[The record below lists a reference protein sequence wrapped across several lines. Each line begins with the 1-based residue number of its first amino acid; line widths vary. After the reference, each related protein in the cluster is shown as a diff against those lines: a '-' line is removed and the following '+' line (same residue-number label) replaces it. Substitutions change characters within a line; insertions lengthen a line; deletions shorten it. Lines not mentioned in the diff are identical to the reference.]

1 MGEVYVGHDETLQRQ
16 VALKS
21 IQAGHRLSAKAKA
34 RFVREAQVLS
44 RLDHPNICKI
54 YDFIEDE
61 GRDYLVLELIRG
73 RNLMAAIRG
82 GLDPAQCVSI
92 ARQIAAALVA
102 AHAEGVVHRDL
113 KPENVMLTDSG
124 EVKVLDFGLAR
135 PALAPPAAEL
145 APAPATE
152 SATEAAAAS
161 ATEHAAVGDSDRT
174 RTASPGDRTLTLAQ
188 APGAA
193 TARAEP
199 HTVLG
204 AVVGTAT
211 YMSPEQARGEPVST
225 PSDMYSFGLLLQ
237 TLFTGRRPY
246 PPDADAA
253 EVLRRAVTADTLP
266 VDGLGTDLT
275 RLVEDL
281 KAPAQAARPTAVE
294 AVERLRWIADRPKR
308 RAKWLAVAA
317 VLAILVLGGL
327 KYTLDLRHERTLAV
341 AARNEAELRRGQ
353 AEDLIGFMLGD
364 LRGKLEPVG
373 RLDVLDDV
381 GDKALEY
388 FASLEPET
396 LTDDDLHRRSKA
408 LNQIGEVR
416 IAQGDL
422 EAARRS
428 FDESLALASGLV
440 DREPANRDWLAGL
453 GTVHFWIGNVHW
465 LRGDLDAARTS
476 FEKYLESYR
485 KLVELAPDN
494 EEWQLEV
501 AYGHTNLGAVY
512 EALGDTPT
520 SLVEIRRANEIKAL
534 LVERHPEDPARRRS
548 LANGLSWLA
557 KTLQSSGDLA
567 GGLQAYREELDLR
580 RQLAAADPRDA
591 GAQEL
596 LAIGHGHVGEVLL
609 MTGGSP
615 QAAQELA
622 LYRRLMASLAERDP
636 ENAQWQR
643 ELAVSLRWVG
653 KAAIHNG
660 DLPGALSALRS
671 SRDALERLLGEDPSN
686 ADWRLQLGTVAYYEA
701 LARNRLGREAE
712 ATTKARDSLALF
724 APLVEE
730 DAGGWEARRYSSLAL
745 ALLGEIEA
753 ARGRR
758 ADAEALW
765 QSALE
770 VIEPLAPGST
780 NLLVLEARAR
790 ALLHLGRLDEAAPL
804 LTSLGE
810 RGYADADFVAFCR
823 RNGVRR
829 DPEVATTGRV
839 TADRPLTAGS

>member
-21 IQAGHRLSAKAKA
+21 IQAGYRLSAQAKA

-54 YDFIEDE
+54 YDFIEGED
-61 GRDYLVLELIRG
+61 RDYLVLELIRG
-73 RNLMAAIRG
+73 RNLMAAIRD
-82 GLDPAQCVSI
+82 GLDPAECLSI

-113 KPENVMLTDSG
+113 KPENVMLAESG
-124 EVKVLDFGLAR
+124 EVKVLDFGIAR
-135 PALAPPAAEL
+135 PALAPSAAELPPAAAPAAET
-145 APAPATE
+145 ATDD
-152 SATEAAAAS
+152 
-161 ATEHAAVGDSDRT
+161 AAVGDPDRT
-174 RTASPGDRTLTLAQ
+174 RTAPPGDLTLTLAG
-188 APGAA
+188 APGPAA
-193 TARAEP
+193 ARAEP

-204 AVVGTAT
+204 AVMGTPA
-211 YMSPEQARGEPVST
+211 YMSPEQARGEAVAT

-246 PPDADAA
+246 PQDADGA
-253 EVLRRAVTADTLP
+253 EIFRRALKADTLP
-266 VDGLGTDLT
+266 VSGLDADLT
-275 RLVEDL
+275 RLIENL
-281 KAPAQAARPTAVE
+281 KSPAQAVRPTAVE
-294 AVERLRWIADRPKR
+294 VVERLRWIADRPKR

-317 VLAILVLGGL
+317 AVAILALGGL
-327 KYTLDLRHERTLAV
+327 KYTLDLRHERTIAV
-341 AARNEAELRRGQ
+341 EARNEAELRRGQ

-364 LRGKLEPVG
+364 LRAKLEPVG

-381 GDKALEY
+381 GDKALDY

-396 LTDDDLHRRSKA
+396 LTDEDLHRRSKA

-428 FDESLALASGLV
+428 FDESLSLVSGLV
-440 DREPANRDWLAGL
+440 ARQPSNREWLAGL

-465 LRGDLDAARTS
+465 LRGDLAAALTS
-476 FEKYLESYR
+476 FETYLESYQ
-485 KLVELAPDN
+485 KLVELAPDH

-501 AYGHTNLGAVY
+501 AYGHTNLGAVH

-520 SLVEIRRANEIKAL
+520 ALVEIRRANEIKRL

-557 KTLQSSGDLA
+557 NTLQSSGDLA
-567 GGLQAYREELDLR
+567 GGLQAYRAELDLR
-580 RQLAAADPRDA
+580 RQLAEADPRDA

-596 LAIGHGHVGEVLL
+596 LAICHGHVGEVLL
-609 MTGGSP
+609 MTGRAP
-615 QAAQELA
+615 QAEQELA
-622 LYRRLMASLAERDP
+622 VYRRLMASLAERDP

-653 KAAIHNG
+653 EAALHNG
-660 DLPGALSALRS
+660 DLPRALATLLRG
-671 SRDALERLLGEDPSN
+671 REVLERLLREDPSN

-701 LARNRLGREAE
+701 LARNRIGRRSEAATSAREA
-712 ATTKARDSLALF
+712 LALF
-724 APLVEE
+724 EPLVQE
-730 DAGGWEARRYSSLAL
+730 DSGGWVAHQVSSLSL
-745 ALLGEIEA
+745 SLLGEIEA
-753 ARGRR
+753 RSGRESAAKVLWQRALDAIEPMARG
-758 ADAEALW
+758 
-765 QSALE
+765 S
-770 VIEPLAPGST
+770 S

-790 ALLHLGRLDEAAPL
+790 ALLHLGRIDEAAPL
-804 LTSLGE
+804 VASLDAF
-810 RGYADADFVAFCR
+810 GYADSDFVAFCR
-823 RNGVRR
+823 QKGLRP
-829 DPEVATTGRV
+829 DPDVAASGR
-839 TADRPLTAGS
+839 AIAGNEAAVEGT